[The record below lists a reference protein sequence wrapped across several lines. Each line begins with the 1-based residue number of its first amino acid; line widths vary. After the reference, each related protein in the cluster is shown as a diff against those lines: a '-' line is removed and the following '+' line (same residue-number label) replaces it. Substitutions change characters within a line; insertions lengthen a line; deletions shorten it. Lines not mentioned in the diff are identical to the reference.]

1 MMFSTIFV
9 SVLFSVM
16 AQAAP
21 LIGYSTPD
29 PDNQYRI
36 LNAKGQQIYDSK
48 TDATSGDMVKRVD
61 LRDGLALVQTRFNT
75 VSLIREDGNKTIS
88 SVYGSEVKISNRLVA
103 IYNKNGVGAV
113 YTVDGKK
120 LYPQSAAEAVR
131 PVKEIKIANNR
142 FALIDAFTDTFR
154 AFDQDGNETAQ
165 FRGIQ
170 KFRITDGFLA
180 LTTTSDSTMIF
191 GESTD
196 QMISTLPNISGLQVT
211 DEFASLFDAFGN
223 LRLYSR
229 KSGELALRN
238 NISDVT
244 LTNYYAILEGPNG
257 TEVVGKSN
265 ETLDLIAPNG
275 SEPLITSHAVYAY
288 RANTGV
294 VYVKNAETG
303 QTMNISMADDFV
315 VMDDLVLARNGVG
328 QYRIYSLKKGSFGR
342 FLHTELN
349 PMIAQIQLG
358 NGAVSFQ
365 TGFFNAKTYETRI
378 YTFNENA
385 IKTTLVDETRINSVD
400 LSVNREEW
408 NWL

>member
-1 MMFSTIFV
+1 MFSTIFV
-9 SVLFSVM
+9 SILFSAV

-21 LIGYSTPD
+21 LIGYSTPL

-36 LNAKGQQIYDSK
+36 LNAQGKQIYDSK
-48 TDATSGDMVKRVD
+48 NDATSGDMVKRVD

-75 VSLIREDGNKTIS
+75 VSVIREDGTKTIS
-88 SVYGSEVKISNRLVA
+88 SVFGSEVKISNRLVA

-142 FALIDAFTDTFR
+142 FALVDAYTDTFR
-154 AFDQDGNETAQ
+154 VFDQDGSETAQ

-170 KFRITDGFLA
+170 SFRISDGFLA
-180 LTTTSDSTMIF
+180 LTTTSESTMVF

-196 QMISTLPNISGLQVT
+196 QLISTLPNISGLQIT

-229 KSGELALRN
+229 KAGELALRN
-238 NISDVT
+238 NINAVT
-244 LTNYYAILEGPNG
+244 LTNHYAILEGPIG
-257 TEVVGKSN
+257 TEVVGKKD

-294 VYVKNAETG
+294 VYVRNTETG

-315 VMDDLVLARNGVG
+315 VTDDLVMARNGVG
-328 QYRIYSLKKGSFGR
+328 QYRIYSLKKSSFGR
-342 FLHTELN
+342 FLHAELN
-349 PMIAQIQLG
+349 PMIAQIQVG

-385 IKTTLVDETRINSVD
+385 IKATLVDETRINSVD